1 MSVYYSAT
9 EKNKITSFVSNVDEP
24 RVCHPR
30 EGSQKEKNTRYERM
44 YLESRKMALIKLLAG
59 QEERRRHR
67 EQTYGHSGEG
77 ENGMNGGSIIDIYTF
92 SSVQFSSATQ
102 SCLTLCDP
110 MDHSTPGRPVHHQLP
125 EFTQTHVHQVDDG
138 IQPSHPLSSPSPPA
152 LNLSQHQGLFQ

>member
-30 EGSQKEKNTRYERM
+30 EGSQKVKNTRYERM

-67 EQTYGHSGEG
+67 EQHVGTGRREAGWTG
-77 ENGMNGGSIIDIYTF
+77 RAAL
-92 SSVQFSSATQ
+92 SSVHAVCET
-102 SCLTLCDP
+102 
-110 MDHSTPGRPVHHQLP
+110 
-125 EFTQTHVHQVDDG
+125 DG
-138 IQPSHPLSSPSPPA
+138 
-152 LNLSQHQGLFQ
+152 